1 MESSGMETIAMESAT
16 VYGDAGEC
24 LRAARSGMRQVKKLL
39 SQPSVQAADESAA
52 LLRDIEVQLGC
63 VAAILRRNGSQ
74 PDAEIRAGV
83 DALQSEVAVLAAF
96 FAGADKMLSGWL
108 NAVRSKRGGY
118 TERGQA
124 APLVL
129 IKKLSVEG

>member
-1 MESSGMETIAMESAT
+1 METAT
-16 VYGDAGEC
+16 EYRNAKEC
-24 LRAARSGMRQVKKLL
+24 LQAAQAGMRQVKRLL
-39 SQPSVQAADESAA
+39 SQPSVEAADESAA
-52 LLRDIEVQLGC
+52 LLRDVEVQLGC
-63 VAAILRRNGSQ
+63 VAAILRKNGAK

-96 FAGADKMLSGWL
+96 FTGADKMLSGWL
-108 NAVRSKRGGY
+108 NAVRSQRGGY

-129 IKKLSVEG
+129 VKKLSVEG